1 MTRLLNTTT
10 TDPAK
15 IEAETK
21 RIDAISW
28 ELHNRK
34 ATDMKTETIAR
45 GIEVIQDEQNN
56 VYVNLNGHVLNFPW
70 SFEDAAQWLAEVHAK
85 GRQCLY
91 GSDPLY
97 YVNNYCM
104 KG

>member
-1 MTRLLNTTT
+1 MANFTTQELTEMMTRLLNTTT

-34 ATDMKTETIAR
+34 
-45 GIEVIQDEQNN
+45 GN
-56 VYVNLNGHVLNFPW
+56 
-70 SFEDAAQWLAEVHAK
+70 
-85 GRQCLY
+85 
-91 GSDPLY
+91 
-97 YVNNYCM
+97 
-104 KG
+104 